1 MDPRARLEAWLKP
14 VPADKH
20 PTDPFEL
27 AVAQG
32 TAAQETITVALRGM
46 FALDEA
52 EAPGWLTL
60 WAGGLTS
67 DEVEKIKAR
76 RDAETVGL
84 HKDIDLLLG
93 DDPEKWTP
101 AERAHAETVGR
112 RLAAVNL
119 VLRARDA
126 AKKEGQR
133 TPFLPTKKVTPV
145 AA

>member
-14 VPADKH
+14 VPADKR

-27 AVAQG
+27 AIAQG
-32 TAAQETITVALRGM
+32 MAAQETAAEALRDFLEIGET
-46 FALDEA
+46 DV
-52 EAPGWLTL
+52 PNWLTL

-126 AKKEGQR
+126 AQKEGQR
-133 TPFLPTKKVTPV
+133 TPFLPTKKVTTV